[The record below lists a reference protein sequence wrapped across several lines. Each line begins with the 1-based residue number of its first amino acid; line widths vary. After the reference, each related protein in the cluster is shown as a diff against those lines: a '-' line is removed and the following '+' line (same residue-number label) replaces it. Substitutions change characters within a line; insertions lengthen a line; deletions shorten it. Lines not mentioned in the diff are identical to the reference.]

1 MMQNAISACV
11 VANSRELGNQATLS
25 ADQLGFDSF
34 SRRANFTHLP
44 CALCT
49 KQAVG
54 VVQFLAVRRSKLKP
68 RTLASALPNRDGE
81 PKASF
86 LHSSAD
92 GQPLL
97 ALGNNKS
104 CKDADAE
111 EDPSARYS
119 RSDFS
124 VNANHMVNRGE
135 LLDKLKA
142 VHLHVLASEQWNASQ
157 IKLCHRNYLVS
168 ATNLIHYLAL
178 KCLDIEQV
186 KEDFSSIGLLS
197 WEIIDSCVMA
207 SLSAGIQLLEE
218 LSPNSLNARENI
230 SGNCTEKR
238 LENQRNEKFAVH
250 LMRKKAYSNRELLMG
265 PLQDG
270 KTSHVMVTVGKEA
283 TENEMLITDL
293 IDTGAS
299 IIRINCA
306 HGDPSV
312 WSEIIRRVKRS
323 SQMLEKPCQILMD
336 LGGPKLRTAGL
347 KPGPHVMKIS
357 PERNASGN
365 VIFPA
370 QVWLSHKGAGPPP
383 NHVSPDAV
391 VVLSNPDFLCDT
403 EVGDT
408 VRFKDARRTK
418 RILKIVGKFHVF
430 GGIGFIAEC
439 SRTSYIESGTQL
451 YIKGKK
457 GRFRF
462 AHAVDVPA
470 VEPSIRL
477 RVGDSLVISRDSS
490 CSRIDLPEAIRGT
503 HRITCSSGLL
513 FDSVKPG
520 EPIAF
525 DDGKIWGIIQGTSIS
540 EIIVSITHAN
550 PRGTK
555 LRPEKSINIPESNIQ
570 FQGLTSKDL
579 MDLEFV
585 STHADMVGFSFVRDV
600 NDITM
605 LCLELEK
612 RKLWNLGIILKIE
625 TRSGFENLP
634 QMLLEAMKLPNP
646 LGVMIARGDLAV
658 ECGWERIAAIQEVI
672 LSICSAAH
680 VPVIWATQVLES
692 FVKSGVPSRAEIT
705 DVANGRR

>member
-1 MMQNAISACV
+1 M
-11 VANSRELGNQATLS
+11 
-25 ADQLGFDSF
+25 
-34 SRRANFTHLP
+34 
-44 CALCT
+44 
-49 KQAVG
+49 
-54 VVQFLAVRRSKLKP
+54 
-68 RTLASALPNRDGE
+68 
-81 PKASF
+81 
-86 LHSSAD
+86 
-92 GQPLL
+92 
-97 ALGNNKS
+97 
-104 CKDADAE
+104 
-111 EDPSARYS
+111 
-119 RSDFS
+119 
-124 VNANHMVNRGE
+124 
-135 LLDKLKA
+135 
-142 VHLHVLASEQWNASQ
+142 
-157 IKLCHRNYLVS
+157 S

-230 SGNCTEKR
+230 SGSCTEKR

-250 LMRKKAYSNRELLMG
+250 LMRKKAFSNRELLMG

-391 VVLSNPDFLCDT
+391 VVLSNPDFLCDI

-408 VRFKDARRTK
+408 VRFKDARREK
-418 RILKIVGKFHVF
+418 RILKIAGKFHVF

-462 AHAVDVPA
+462 AHVVDVPA

-477 RVGDSLVISRDSS
+477 RVGDLLVISRDSS
-490 CSRIDLPEAIRGT
+490 CSRIDLPEAIRGA
-503 HRITCSSGLL
+503 HRITCSSCLL

-600 NDITM
+600 NDISM
-605 LCLELEK
+605 LRLELEK

-625 TRSGFENLP
+625 TKSGFENLP

-658 ECGWERIAAIQEVI
+658 ECGWERIADIQEVI

-705 DVANGRR
+705 DVANGRRWAVNLCYQSIVHEIPYKLPDYINMFILSTT